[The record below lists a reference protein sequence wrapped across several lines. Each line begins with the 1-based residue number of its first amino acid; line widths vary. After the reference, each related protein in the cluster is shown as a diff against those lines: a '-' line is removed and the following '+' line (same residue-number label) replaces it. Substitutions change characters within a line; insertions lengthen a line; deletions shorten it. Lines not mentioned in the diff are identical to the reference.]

1 MEEERRPRILLV
13 ALSVITLLVFGAV
26 IYLWRQRA
34 EPPNRA
40 RYSADQSTSIHSK
53 RISEG
58 IELPEFTAR
67 DTQGREARVAARG
80 NGISLLFIFNPA
92 CDRCE
97 AGMPA
102 WIKVS
107 KKLAE
112 LQSNAHVIA
121 LSTADSYTTVQFARR
136 MKLPFAVAPFP
147 SAEMQKRYGVIEVPL
162 TVVVDAKGIVGAV
175 WDKPLDEGE
184 VADVVET
191 ACPECL
197 KRAASSAR

>member
-1 MEEERRPRILLV
+1 MEEERRPRILLA
-13 ALSVITLLVFGAV
+13 ALSVITLVVFGAV
-26 IYLWRQRA
+26 IYLWRQHAAPR
-34 EPPNRA
+34 NRA
-40 RYSADQSTSIHSK
+40 RNSADQPTSIHSK
-53 RISEG
+53 RMSEG
-58 IELPEFTAR
+58 IELPEFIAR
-67 DTQGREARVAARG
+67 DTQGREARIAARG
-80 NGISLLFIFNPA
+80 NGITLLFIFNPA

-121 LSTADSYTTVQFARR
+121 LSTADSYTAVQYARR
-136 MKLPFAVAPFP
+136 KKLPFPVAPFP
-147 SAEMQKRYGVIEVPL
+147 SAVMQRLYGVIEVPL
-162 TVVVDAKGIVGAV
+162 TVVVDAKGIVRAV

-191 ACPECL
+191 ACPECV
-197 KRAASSAR
+197 KRAADSAR